1 MPDQMRPEHGGGRV
15 SRVRAVESLRIQR
28 EMKPKLMGPASGGL
42 FGSGLAG
49 DGEQHAP
56 FDALTPQQAM
66 RQHHC
71 RTVLSVLRA
80 TTAATQERIAG
91 QTGLSQASVS
101 RILADLR
108 GAGLVEVDRVSDG
121 DAAVHTRGPRAV
133 RGVRGRTPLLI
144 RLNPQGR
151 LAVGIELE
159 DNRCIAAVTD
169 LKARLLRRVVTR
181 PVYDTPETLIE
192 TVVDA
197 FEQVAGSAGVQ
208 ERERIGAVGVGTPG
222 VVDTAA
228 GILRL
233 APGLGGGLR
242 DVPLRARLA
251 DRLGLPVAIT
261 NRSKA
266 AAVGEHLHGVGR
278 GSDHLVYVWMGF
290 GVAAGLIL
298 GGVPHLGV
306 SGSAGELGHV
316 VVAPDGPPC
325 ACGGRGCLQA
335 VAGGP
340 AIAHRAREL
349 LRTGRPVNTGS
360 TALAH
365 VPLDLLDAQD
375 VIAAAAAGD
384 ALARRV
390 LDEVGGYLGRVLAT
404 VVNLLNVKTI
414 ILGGPVGEAAAPLI
428 ADAVQRE
435 LRALALS
442 VPLADVRIVPGTLG
456 ENAGAV
462 GAAALAL
469 QYAPLPLPAQPEHA
483 ARRPK

>member
-1 MPDQMRPEHGGGRV
+1 M
-15 SRVRAVESLRIQR
+15 
-28 EMKPKLMGPASGGL
+28 LMGPAGGGQ

-80 TTAATQERIAG
+80 TTAATQERIAA
-91 QTGLSQASVS
+91 QTGLSQATVS

-108 GAGLVEVDRVSDG
+108 GAGLVEVDRVDVA
-121 DAAVHTRGPRAV
+121 DAADAANAVVHARRARGPRAV
-133 RGVRGRTPLLI
+133 RGVRGRKPVLI

-197 FEQVAGSAGVQ
+197 FEQVAGSMGVE
-208 ERERIGAVGVGTPG
+208 ERERIGAVGVGAPG

-251 DRLGLPVAIT
+251 DRLGLPVAIA

-349 LRTGRPVNTGS
+349 LRTGRPGNTGS

-404 VVNLLNVKTI
+404 VVNLLNVKMI

-435 LRALALS
+435 LRAFALS

-456 ENAGAV
+456 GNAGAV

-469 QYAPLPLPAQPEHA
+469 QYVPLPLPAQPEHA
-483 ARRPK
+483 AKRPK